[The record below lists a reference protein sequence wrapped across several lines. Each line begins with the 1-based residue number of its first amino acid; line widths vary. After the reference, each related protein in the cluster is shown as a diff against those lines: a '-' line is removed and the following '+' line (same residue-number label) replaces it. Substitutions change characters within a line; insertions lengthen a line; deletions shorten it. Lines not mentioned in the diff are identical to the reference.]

1 MADPAAI
8 RQALTRIGFVQAT
21 AVVITD
27 QGGQGLST
35 YNDFA
40 YMDDDAVENF
50 CRSLRRPGGTIGD
63 PPQQNP
69 GSHVSAKAEMNLKLM
84 CYYIRHRRNVSRTLA
99 WPDIDIDAIHSL
111 REFRDSEEKHSD
123 PDAPTITGNDW
134 PKNIDMIEA
143 YLRGCR
149 GSTGLPLA
157 YVVRD
162 NEDIPDGDDPAD
174 NYSSIIDE
182 LIARAPILDGNGNYT
197 TVFKN
202 DRALVWDLLSAIG
215 HDKDWWTYLRV
226 AQRTRDG
233 RLGFQKVKG
242 HYLGVNNV
250 DNMAAAAESKLT
262 SLTYKGEGRRFNFE
276 KYVRLHVEQHTILQ
290 GLTVHGYAG
299 IDPRS
304 KVRYLLSGI
313 QTRDL
318 DVTKNQIL
326 ASEELRKDFD
336 KSVNLIKDYLK
347 QCLSS
352 KGQDERYISGVG
364 TAAKPAADEDADMS
378 VEDRY
383 YTYNEYQKL
392 SHAKKLGLKMKRKA
406 RGDGKSPKKKSSA
419 NKRNIKA
426 MEARL
431 EKRFISAIADIT
443 KDDNDDG
450 SASSADGGDADEAKA
465 EQAKTTSLRN
475 RIHKALKRK
484 NHSK

>member
-226 AQRTRDG
+226 AQRTHDG
-233 RLGFQKVKG
+233 RC
-242 HYLGVNNV
+242 YLQYIATGVY
-250 DNMAAAAESKLT
+250 AE
-262 SLTYKGEGRRFNFE
+262 EEIE
-276 KYVRLHVEQHTILQ
+276 KCGV
-290 GLTVHGYAG
+290 
-299 IDPRS
+299 S
-304 KVRYLLSGI
+304 LLSRMCCQGYG
-313 QTRDL
+313 L
-318 DVTKNQIL
+318 DT
-326 ASEELRKDFD
+326 S
-336 KSVNLIKDYLK
+336 
-347 QCLSS
+347 C
-352 KGQDERYISGVG
+352 GDE
-364 TAAKPAADEDADMS
+364 
-378 VEDRY
+378 
-383 YTYNEYQKL
+383 
-392 SHAKKLGLKMKRKA
+392 
-406 RGDGKSPKKKSSA
+406 
-419 NKRNIKA
+419 
-426 MEARL
+426 
-431 EKRFISAIADIT
+431 
-443 KDDNDDG
+443 
-450 SASSADGGDADEAKA
+450 
-465 EQAKTTSLRN
+465 
-475 RIHKALKRK
+475 
-484 NHSK
+484 